1 MRHLGTNGMTG
12 EFGCV
17 LHGDFLP
24 VTCPQQPVT
33 GVLTIAPA
41 HGMRRANS
49 LTPLISRGHS
59 VVNAELGTKRT
70 CPSCAA
76 RFYDLLKDPITCP
89 KCGTAFISQPILPSK
104 GEFPGAAPVPVA
116 KPREKEVVEDA
127 ETGDVELISLEEVE
141 EDGKDDDETAGIED
155 VDLGEEAADDAE
167 EEDDTFLV
175 EEEEEGGAIDVLIE
189 GGGKEDEEET

>member
-1 MRHLGTNGMTG
+1 
-12 EFGCV
+12 
-17 LHGDFLP
+17 
-24 VTCPQQPVT
+24 
-33 GVLTIAPA
+33 
-41 HGMRRANS
+41 
-49 LTPLISRGHS
+49 

-89 KCGTAFISQPILPSK
+89 KCGTAFIAQAILPSK
-104 GEFPGAAPVPVA
+104 GDFPGVAPVVA
-116 KPREKEVVEDA
+116 PKPREKEEGDDA

-155 VDLGEEAADDAE
+155 VDLGEEAADDDA

-175 EEEEEGGAIDVLIE
+175 EEEEEGGAMDGLIE
-189 GGGKEDEEET
+189 GGGKENEEES